1 MAKGVKFFINDEQI
15 KEYADFLGKEI
26 WGREYSSL
34 SVTTY
39 NQNSHNQ
46 FFRLRFSVKDKHAQ
60 LDFYKKRNNGLTL
73 VCSGEN
79 LELSKELSNAFASK
93 FCSAEA
99 KAQTCCFE
107 NINEESFN
115 SLYNYLWEE
124 ETIKEKAREE
134 KEHQTDKY
142 SCIKISSY
150 HGDCLTINFYKS
162 GKLVLQGKPAYLMA
176 MVLCHIS
183 SLPEVSENNIL
194 ETYEEL
200 LNFSQFAKKEP
211 HEDLK
216 NALPNAFSKL
226 DETTIKILSPA
237 LVLSKIDLTLT
248 DYSCFTFP
256 ALRALECLLITI
268 LDKRGISYIPKN
280 GLGSIFSFDHAT
292 KKHTLAPKHK
302 IHFQNNEQLFL
313 ESLYENLKKHRHT
326 LFHPNKPILS
336 SRIISEHDEANDII
350 QEVLDFFEKAA
361 KVGMI

>member
-1 MAKGVKFFINDEQI
+1 MAKGVKIFINDEQI
-15 KEYADFLGKEI
+15 KEHADSLGKEI

-34 SVTTY
+34 SITTY
-39 NQNSHNQ
+39 NQNSNNQ
-46 FFRLRFSVKDKHAQ
+46 FFRLRFSVKDKHAH
-60 LDFYKKRNNGLTL
+60 LDFYKKRNSGLTL

-79 LELSKELSNAFASK
+79 QELAQKLSDAFASK
-93 FCSAEA
+93 FCSAEI

-107 NINEESFN
+107 NISEESFN

-124 ETIKEKAREE
+124 ETIKEKAKEE

-150 HGDCLTINFYKS
+150 HGDCLTINFYKT

-183 SLPEVSENNIL
+183 SLSEVSENNIL

-200 LNFSQFAKKEP
+200 LNFSQFVKKEP

-216 NALPNAFSKL
+216 NALPNAYSKL
-226 DETTIKILSPA
+226 DDTTLKILSPA
-237 LVLSKIDLTLT
+237 LVLSKINLTLT

-256 ALRALECLLITI
+256 ALRALECLLIII
-268 LDKRGISYIPKN
+268 LDKKGISHIYKN
-280 GLGSIFSFDHAT
+280 SFGSIFSFDHAT
-292 KKHTLAPKHK
+292 KKHTLASRYKKHFK
-302 IHFQNNEQLFL
+302 INEQLFF
-313 ESLYENLKKHRHT
+313 ESVYDYLKKHRHT
-326 LFHPNKPILS
+326 LFHCGNPSAS

-350 QEVLDFFEKAA
+350 QDVLGFFEKA
-361 KVGMI
+361 VSEGVI